1 MKRFDAV
8 TPITLTITEG
18 RLQARTTR
26 ESMTDFDFVR
36 NKDSSSIRKTGPF
49 CASFQIGHREGRME
63 CAMCSGCICERE
75 KKRKRFR
82 WIDEFKVATRR

>member
-18 RLQARTTR
+18 RPQARTTR

-36 NKDSSSIRKTGPF
+36 NKDSSSIRKTSPF
-49 CASFQIGHREGRME
+49 CTSIQIGRREGRME
-63 CAMCSGCICERE
+63 CAMRGECVCERK
-75 KKRKRFR
+75 KKRKRFC
-82 WIDEFKVATRR
+82 WIDE